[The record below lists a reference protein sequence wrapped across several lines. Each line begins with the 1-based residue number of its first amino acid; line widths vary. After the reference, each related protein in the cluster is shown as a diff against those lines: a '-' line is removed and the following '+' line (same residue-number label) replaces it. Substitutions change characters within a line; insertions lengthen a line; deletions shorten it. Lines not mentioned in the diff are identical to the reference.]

1 MINHQFTVMAK
12 KIFKD
17 FFVKLLLL
25 FIFHHG
31 WRYYILCWQSDL
43 QTEPFIHLILCFR
56 VNTRESHAHVARL
69 SSFIHIYIHVQIWIK
84 DVQKHRKCCNI
95 RKKRCTLVS
104 LTCQMATSWVRSSSH
119 HIGEPGRLNENVIGS
134 GNIQDIFTLQSSIS
148 GLQQLKLICFEVLN
162 HR

>member
-12 KIFKD
+12 KNFKD
-17 FFVKLLLL
+17 FFVKLLLF

-95 RKKRCTLVS
+95 RKKKVY
-104 LTCQMATSWVRSSSH
+104 TCVTNMSNGHVMSAQFKSPYRRAGKTKWKCDWQRQYSRYIYFAEQHQWTSAA
-119 HIGEPGRLNENVIGS
+119 
-134 GNIQDIFTLQSSIS
+134 
-148 GLQQLKLICFEVLN
+148 
-162 HR
+162 

>member
-12 KIFKD
+12 KNFKD
-17 FFVKLLLL
+17 FFVKLLLF

-69 SSFIHIYIHVQIWIK
+69 SSFIHIYIHVCK
-84 DVQKHRKCCNI
+84 STANAATSE
-95 RKKRCTLVS
+95 KKRCTLVS